1 MKPLKSDTNKTPEDP
16 EFAEFREI
24 HSHNQKDKIW
34 DNDGIDG
41 LVRKPGSKEDAND
54 AVEENLVES
63 NAHKKDLSDLEVCF
77 VVALHDEII
86 CHPIFCS
93 ILNLKL

>member
-1 MKPLKSDTNKTPEDP
+1 VNPVKEDTNKIPEDP

-41 LVRKPGSKEDAND
+41 SVQKPISNEDASD
-54 AVEENLVES
+54 AKEENLIETI
-63 NAHKKDLSDLEVCF
+63 AHKKDLSDLEVF
-77 VVALHDEII
+77 FL
-86 CHPIFCS
+86 
-93 ILNLKL
+93 